1 MRLGRVIGQVV
12 STVKLSGLT
21 GAKLLVIEDL
31 EDAGAAPGEG
41 DGTSRYVA
49 VDRVGAGTGEVVL
62 VTTGSGARI
71 DAEGRETD
79 ASVVAIV
86 DTVIV
91 DGGVTFSKSGS
102 G

>member
-12 STVKLSGLT
+12 STVKLGGLT
-21 GAKLLVIEDL
+21 GAKLLVVEDL
-31 EDAGAAPGEG
+31 DDDSA
-41 DGTSRYVA
+41 TSGGWTARYVA

-62 VTTGSGARI
+62 VTSGSGARI
-71 DAEGRETD
+71 DAESRETD

-86 DTVIV
+86 DTVIL
-91 DGGVTFSKSGS
+91 DGKVTFDKSS